1 MKNVVM
7 PAVQLNEETKKQL
20 TQEVKET
27 LATEAIINK
36 ANEKRN
42 FTTAEMWHRNRR
54 SRYADGI
61 TRRWHLS

>member
-27 LATEAIINK
+27 LATEAMINK